1 MKLAVYVLG
10 EFGHY
15 LVMARKVSSLRI
27 IELIR
32 KHFARMSDRCKG
44 IALNAYAKIFNIS
57 PNNKALRDEVVMHI
71 QSLRDSIDPD
81 IQQRACELLFLISL
95 AESSAAGSTQVLDK
109 VLAMIP
115 PLEDGGDKKNPL
127 VARLKMNTTKSRA
140 ASRKALEV
148 AAETESTMYKPSQV
162 IAAQGSPA
170 AKVAAEE
177 SSSDDSGSSS
187 GSDSD
192 SD

>member
-1 MKLAVYVLG
+1 
-10 EFGHY
+10 
-15 LVMARKVSSLRI
+15 
-27 IELIR
+27 
-32 KHFARMSDRCKG
+32 
-44 IALNAYAKIFNIS
+44 
-57 PNNKALRDEVVMHI
+57 MHI
-71 QSLRDSIDPD
+71 QSLRDSIEPD
-81 IQQRACELLFLISL
+81 IQQRACELLFLISM

-148 AAETESTMYKPSQV
+148 AAETESPMYKHSQV

-177 SSSDDSGSSS
+177 SSSNDSGSSS